1 MPATRRL
8 AAFPDAEQILS
19 PAEVAAGFDCLAAAL
34 QPVIETADCVLLG
47 ILNGG
52 MFPLIHLAERL
63 EGDFVID
70 YCHATRYLGGTKGQ
84 ALTWLER
91 PHVDLVGKTVIVIDD
106 IFDAGNTLHAVAEH
120 CSQEGAGQVCT
131 AVMVIKDRDR
141 VASLAPPDFTTG
153 LRVPDRYVFGCGM
166 DLYGRWRHLR
176 AIFALPAHANTKEN

>member
-1 MPATRRL
+1 MPATRRP

-19 PAEVAAGFDCLAAAL
+19 PAEITAGFDCLAAAL
-34 QPVIETADCVLLG
+34 QPVIQTADCVLLG

-70 YCHATRYLGGTKGQ
+70 YCHATRYVGGTEGR

-91 PHVDLVGKTVIVIDD
+91 PHVDVAGKTVIVIDD
-106 IFDAGNTLHAVAEH
+106 IFDAGTTLRAVAEH
-120 CSQEGAGQVCT
+120 CAREGAGRVCT
-131 AVMVIKDRDR
+131 AVMVLKDRERD
-141 VASLAPPDFTTG
+141 AGIGLPDFTTG

-166 DLYGRWRHLR
+166 DLYGRWRHLPSV
-176 AIFALPAHANTKEN
+176 FALRAHADAKED